1 MAAEAHGVCVRG
13 QEARGRRVEPEA
25 RGESRRTSFGHYQWE
40 QRGCGFG
47 EIVMD
52 LFHCSVR
59 ANMVIS
65 WRLLKTLSL
74 LLRAPAGTA
83 VTLLSS
89 LVRLGSRASD
99 TATQALLALSTTP
112 VMTLV
117 ARLGAGR
124 LVFFPVDERRLVLVG
139 ETGKDILEMQARLD

>member
-1 MAAEAHGVCVRG
+1 
-13 QEARGRRVEPEA
+13 
-25 RGESRRTSFGHYQWE
+25 
-40 QRGCGFG
+40 
-47 EIVMD
+47 
-52 LFHCSVR
+52 
-59 ANMVIS
+59 MVIS